1 MHERT
6 RAALGR
12 AQVLEEAGEH
22 VAGVVEDE
30 LHIDV
35 RGGCSDL
42 LQVARCAEVDPD
54 LPVSWPWLG
63 SRQACRQSMPIA
75 GEGNLM
81 QARARAAQ
89 SCPHASPVT
98 QMADTPCIFFIND
111 EHTQR
116 LKQARLPGGCAD
128 LANRRK
134 PFCWGRGGGAGA
146 HLAELA
152 LGERL
157 LELGVRRVK
166 QAVLQRH
173 QDDVDALARQRLS

>member
-63 SRQACRQSMPIA
+63 SRQACRQS
-75 GEGNLM
+75 
-81 QARARAAQ
+81 
-89 SCPHASPVT
+89 CPHASPVT

-134 PFCWGRGGGAGA
+134 PFSWGRGGGAGA